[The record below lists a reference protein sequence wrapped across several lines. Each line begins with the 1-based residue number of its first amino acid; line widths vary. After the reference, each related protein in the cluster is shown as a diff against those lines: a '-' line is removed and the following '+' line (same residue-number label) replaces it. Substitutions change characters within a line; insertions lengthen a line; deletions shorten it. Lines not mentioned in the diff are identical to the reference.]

1 LSYSRLK
8 GAIAP
13 GEFLQFGSIT
23 EFKEIDPREGFSVRN
38 FQIQAA
44 KTAMVSDII
53 VYGEDEDE
61 VQKLAADIAMAQRAW
76 RDSHK
81 ASGHDI
87 PLYNTFVC
95 TSPFK
100 EFETRHP
107 EIVIANSRGELT
119 GNVMDFF
126 HQERIEMATMTK
138 ASEIA
143 RNVWLG
149 PTPDS
154 SIDPSL
160 LPGEE
165 AFDLFI
171 ECSDLGRLNSQSL
184 KDAVLEFDK
193 GSEAGA
199 YVEFPSSGSIMPP
212 SWSFSEADE
221 ILEICRWIYYL
232 ASGVRP
238 TEDVESSPGV
248 EGDSPMP
255 DPLPVM
261 NRPRKVL
268 IHCTDGYTESSML
281 ALAYYIYAHGV
292 TVSEAWL
299 QMHVDKRRNF
309 FAYPSDVALL
319 NAIAPSLLA
328 GSPAVPN
335 PSTQDIVKRIQ
346 DEPAWLSLMDGSL
359 PSRVLD
365 YMYLGNLGHAN
376 NPELLRSLG
385 IGQILSVGETATWR
399 DGEAEKW
406 GEDKVCIVQSV
417 QDNGVDPL
425 TGEFERCLAFIGE
438 FGFLI
443 PQTTM
448 TEHD

>member
-1 LSYSRLK
+1 
-8 GAIAP
+8 
-13 GEFLQFGSIT
+13 
-23 EFKEIDPREGFSVRN
+23 
-38 FQIQAA
+38 
-44 KTAMVSDII
+44 
-53 VYGEDEDE
+53 
-61 VQKLAADIAMAQRAW
+61 
-76 RDSHK
+76 
-81 ASGHDI
+81 
-87 PLYNTFVC
+87 
-95 TSPFK
+95 
-100 EFETRHP
+100 
-107 EIVIANSRGELT
+107 
-119 GNVMDFF
+119 
-126 HQERIEMATMTK
+126 
-138 ASEIA
+138 
-143 RNVWLG
+143 
-149 PTPDS
+149 
-154 SIDPSL
+154 
-160 LPGEE
+160 
-165 AFDLFI
+165 
-171 ECSDLGRLNSQSL
+171 
-184 KDAVLEFDK
+184 
-193 GSEAGA
+193 
-199 YVEFPSSGSIMPP
+199 
-212 SWSFSEADE
+212 
-221 ILEICRWIYYL
+221 
-232 ASGVRP
+232 
-238 TEDVESSPGV
+238 
-248 EGDSPMP
+248 
-255 DPLPVM
+255 
-261 NRPRKVL
+261 
-268 IHCTDGYTESSML
+268 ML

-299 QMHVDKRRNF
+299 QKHVDKRRNF